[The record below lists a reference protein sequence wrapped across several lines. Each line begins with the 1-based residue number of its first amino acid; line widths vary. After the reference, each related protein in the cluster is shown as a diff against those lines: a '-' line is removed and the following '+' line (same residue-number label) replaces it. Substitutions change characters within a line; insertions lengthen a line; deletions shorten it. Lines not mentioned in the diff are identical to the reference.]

1 MFLIPTAH
9 NWTVEET
16 VHWLTSYAKLPE
28 YEYLLQKGNISGS
41 IFPR

>member
-28 YEYLLQKGNISGS
+28 YEYLLQKGS